1 MGSFK
6 EMTMVEPRQNTT
18 NAVRV
23 LILLALALAGTMV
36 TGVATFLLT
45 AAKAN
50 FMWGV
55 VLQDILVF
63 ILPAILLA
71 VICYR
76 QPWRFL
82 QVDCVPQWQAI
93 VLVVAVW
100 CVSLPAMNWV
110 VEWNQNLHLP
120 AGMAALERAMRQA
133 EAVMEQMTRE
143 LLSADTF
150 GQMLVAFVVVGVM
163 AGVSEELFFRG
174 ALMGIMRRGR
184 ASDHVV
190 IWVVAIV
197 FSAIHFQFLG
207 FVPRMLLGAWFGYL
221 LVWTRCLWVPILAH
235 ALNNGMVVVMEWMGN
250 NRWIDGEAMERL
262 GVPQD
267 GGFPLLALVSAVAT
281 AALIVLAWHFFQKK
295 YSKTSAV

>member
-1 MGSFK
+1 
-6 EMTMVEPRQNTT
+6 MVEPRQNTT

-36 TGVATFLLT
+36 TGVATIILS
-45 AAKAN
+45 AAKVN
-50 FMWGV
+50 IMLSV

-82 QVDCVPQWQAI
+82 EVDRAPQWQAI
-93 VLVVAVW
+93 VLVVTAW
-100 CVSLPAMNWV
+100 AVSLPALNWV

-120 AGMAALERAMRQA
+120 AGMAALEQAMRNA
-133 EAVMEQMTRE
+133 EAALEQMTKE
-143 LLSADTF
+143 LLSTDTF
-150 GQMLVAFVVVGVM
+150 GQMLVAFLVVGAM
-163 AGVSEELFFRG
+163 AGLSEELFFRG

-184 ASDHVV
+184 ANIHVV

-221 LVWTRCLWVPILAH
+221 LMWTRSLWVPILAH
-235 ALNNGMVVVMEWMGN
+235 TLNNGMVVFMEWMGN
-250 NRWIDGEAMERL
+250 NRWIDGEAIEHL

-267 GGFPLLALVSAVAT
+267 GSFPALALASAVAT
-281 AALIVLAWHFFQKK
+281 AILIGLAQHIFSKK
-295 YSKTSAV
+295 S